1 MVVSGLMVIVTIL
14 KNSSSTSCKSTKKAY
29 YFRIIGYL
37 FRLYPFFC
45 KVLHKIIH
53 EMSSPL
59 SDGLKKYS
67 VSIIG
72 ASGYSGAELTKL
84 LLGHPAVEL
93 HELYAFSQVGTL
105 VSELYPALG
114 CDKVY
119 KPYHGESESN
129 IYFLA
134 LPHGEALQ
142 LVPSLLKAGKIV
154 IDLSGDFRL
163 KKSDEHQQF
172 YKQGKAPD
180 AFMTY
185 GMPELF
191 RDEIVRTTAISN
203 PGCYASSIILG
214 VAPLFHGD
222 SPALKVRSINCTSTS
237 GISGAGRSSKTEL
250 SFSEM
255 SENIRAYK
263 VGLHQHT
270 PEIMQAL
277 GTSATDPSFDFTFTP
292 MIGSLVRG
300 IYSVL
305 NVNLE
310 QPVEKEV
317 VVALYRSFY
326 QNCPFV
332 RVRESMTEIRHVVNT
347 NYCDVHLA
355 HLTKKGSLTIIT
367 ALDNLLKGAAGQAVQ
382 NMNIM
387 LGFDE
392 RTGLIASSLIA
403 K

>member
-1 MVVSGLMVIVTIL
+1 
-14 KNSSSTSCKSTKKAY
+14 
-29 YFRIIGYL
+29 
-37 FRLYPFFC
+37 
-45 KVLHKIIH
+45 
-53 EMSSPL
+53 MSSPV
-59 SDGLKKYS
+59 SQDLKKYS

-84 LLGHPAVEL
+84 LLGHPCVEL
-93 HELYAFSQVGTL
+93 RELYAFSQVGSH
-105 VSELYPALG
+105 VFDLYPALG

-119 KPYHGESESN
+119 KPYQGESESN

-163 KKSDEHQQF
+163 KKSEEHQQF
-172 YKQGKAPD
+172 YQQLKAPD

-191 RDEIVRTTAISN
+191 GDEIARTTAISN
-203 PGCYASSIILG
+203 PGCYASSVILG
-214 VAPLFHGD
+214 VAPLFQAAD
-222 SPALKVRSINCTSTS
+222 STLKVRAITCTSTS
-237 GISGAGRSSKTEL
+237 GISGAGRSNKTEL

-263 VGLHQHT
+263 VGFHQHT

-305 NVNLE
+305 NVHLA
-310 QPVEKEV
+310 QPIEKEEV
-317 VVALYRSFY
+317 VERYRSFY
-326 QNCPFV
+326 QHCPFV

-347 NYCDVHLA
+347 NYCDIHIA
-355 HLTKKGSLTIIT
+355 HVTQHGSLTIIT

-387 LGFDE
+387 LGLDE
-392 RTGLIASSLIA
+392 RTGLIPSSLTA
-403 K
+403 H